1 MVYTGKKISS
11 LFLQSELNL
20 LNLLNLLKQESPSQK
35 QVAKAGST
43 QETNTI
49 YQISKQNLQQTQQ
62 HYSNIEKKIT

>member
-11 LFLQSELNL
+11 LFLQSE

-43 QETNTI
+43 QETSTT
-49 YQISKQNLQQTQQ
+49 YQISKQNLQRTQQ